1 VNISFSIKTLGCKAN
16 QYESAV
22 IASALENAGCVSAPF
37 GNPVDI
43 VIVNTCTV
51 TDNSD
56 KKCRNYIRQG
66 AEFSNCGGVI
76 VSGCLSRR
84 DSAAIESMKEVLGI
98 VDPSERK
105 NLAERIFAAAGIH
118 HLSGYADF
126 SESGALPLEHTR
138 AFLRIQDGCA
148 GECSYCIVPSVR
160 GKPVSRPLDDIV
172 SHVEKIIRAG
182 VNEIVLTGI
191 TIGSYNFD
199 GKDIADCA
207 KALCG
212 IDGDF
217 RIRITSIEPT
227 HLTDKLLD
235 VYASEKKICPHIHL
249 PLQSGTDS
257 VLSRMN
263 RPYNTGQF
271 HEKMNLFK
279 NAVPGGAVGT
289 DCIIGFPGETD
300 DEFAVTLDFCR
311 EMKFPFIHQFTYS
324 HRSGTVASK
333 LKLVNGS
340 VTAVRAKQMREL
352 SRTMHRE
359 FAAGFIGKQVP
370 SIAEKGGWALTPHYL
385 KVYTGEKSVRKGIQS
400 LTISGIDGEGVI
412 QGKFTETIA
421 NRE

>member
-1 VNISFSIKTLGCKAN
+1 MNITFSIKTLGCKAN
-16 QYESAV
+16 QYESSV
-22 IASALENAGCVSAPF
+22 IASALESAGCTSVPF
-37 GNPVDI
+37 GSASDI
-43 VIVNTCTV
+43 VIINTCTV

-66 AEFSNCGGVI
+66 AEFSTRGGVI

-84 DSAAIESMKEVLGI
+84 DAASVNGMKEVIGI
-98 VDPSERK
+98 VDPSERN
-105 NLAERIFAAAGIH
+105 NLAERIFLAAGVSEAH
-118 HLSGYADF
+118 GYAEF
-126 SESGALPLEHTR
+126 AESGALPLEHTR

-160 GKPVSRPLDDIV
+160 GKPVSRPLDDIL
-172 SHVEKIIRAG
+172 SHAEKIVRAG

-191 TIGSYNFD
+191 TIGSYNSD

-207 KALCG
+207 RALCG

-235 VYASEKKICPHIHL
+235 VYSSEKKICPHIHL
-249 PLQSGTDS
+249 PLQSGTDA
-257 VLSRMN
+257 VLERMN
-263 RPYNTGQF
+263 RPYRTEEF
-271 HEKMNLFK
+271 RDKMNLFRA
-279 NAVPGGAVGT
+279 AVPDGAVGT

-300 DEFAVTLDFCR
+300 IEFAQTLEFCR
-311 EMKFPFIHQFTYS
+311 EMNFTFVHQFTYS
-324 HRSGTVASK
+324 HRSGTAASK
-333 LKLVNGS
+333 LPLVNGS

-385 KVYTGEKSVRKGIQS
+385 KVYTGEKSVRKGIQP
-400 LTISGIDGEGVI
+400 LTISAFDAEGML
-412 QGKFTETIA
+412 QGLFL
-421 NRE
+421 